1 MERVSIF
8 SNSSRNLKKKKKLE
22 ICNVSAY
29 SQIIREIKKF
39 NLRNQFLI
47 VTNLFE
53 IFFENIT
60 MGAVTIYD
68 KKKRKKTKYNQ
79 RITLF
84 IRNQLINVY
93 QNQLSS
99 IIYIIDPI
107 AYFRQLLII
116 KNKTFLYGSF
126 LITCQ
131 LIM

>member
-68 KKKRKKTKYNQ
+68 KKKRKKQNITK
-79 RITLF
+79 
-84 IRNQLINVY
+84 
-93 QNQLSS
+93 
-99 IIYIIDPI
+99 
-107 AYFRQLLII
+107 
-116 KNKTFLYGSF
+116 K
-126 LITCQ
+126 
-131 LIM
+131 

>member
-1 MERVSIF
+1 MSAYFQLFAKFYLKYGTRQHIF
-8 SNSSRNLKKKKKLE
+8 KFFAKLKKKKKLE

-68 KKKRKKTKYNQ
+68 KKKRKKQNITKE
-79 RITLF
+79 
-84 IRNQLINVY
+84 
-93 QNQLSS
+93 
-99 IIYIIDPI
+99 
-107 AYFRQLLII
+107 
-116 KNKTFLYGSF
+116 
-126 LITCQ
+126 
-131 LIM
+131 

>member
-68 KKKRKKTKYNQ
+68 KKKRKKQNITKE
-79 RITLF
+79 
-84 IRNQLINVY
+84 
-93 QNQLSS
+93 
-99 IIYIIDPI
+99 
-107 AYFRQLLII
+107 
-116 KNKTFLYGSF
+116 
-126 LITCQ
+126 
-131 LIM
+131 